1 MAASDLALNDALWA
15 VALVSSPRSSN
26 RDPQIIQT
34 KQGNHVF
41 WGTPALNVAAS
52 LVSQKLRTR
61 LRFLVV

>member
-34 KQGNHVF
+34 K
-41 WGTPALNVAAS
+41 
-52 LVSQKLRTR
+52 
-61 LRFLVV
+61 